1 MGSLPFTI
9 HNISHH
15 NKKRSPRS
23 FEKRSEG
30 KYLCTPS
37 YRGLLVTAVLLFGRS
52 TAVSQSIWLK
62 KKKGLSSRKLIHTK
76 YVEYTHIKEVVVHVM
91 AKCNVQVLRH
101 RDCYRWF
108 IKKRTWVPLSRAGV
122 QRCSSSRVWLRI
134 ACPKILFGCCSC
146 ENTSWPN
153 MTHPLLRRGAEKQ
166 SLRERYL
173 NLNAIPCQRK
183 SKKRWSLWSGSKGLL
198 EF

>member
-1 MGSLPFTI
+1 MNYSPRVSLRSLWAHETYVGVQSALLWKSRPQWCENVLQCIQKKTRMGSLPFTI

-91 AKCNVQVLRH
+91 AICNVQVLRH
-101 RDCYRWF
+101 RVCYRWF
-108 IKKRTWVPLSRAGV
+108 IKKRTWVPLSRAGIE
-122 QRCSSSRVWLRI
+122 RCSSSRE
-134 ACPKILFGCCSC
+134 CD
-146 ENTSWPN
+146 
-153 MTHPLLRRGAEKQ
+153 
-166 SLRERYL
+166 
-173 NLNAIPCQRK
+173 
-183 SKKRWSLWSGSKGLL
+183 
-198 EF
+198 

>member
-1 MGSLPFTI
+1 MENRTLVHRCWLFFLERGPFFEFLSWCRAVNYSPRVSLSSLWAHETYVGVQSALLWKSRPQWCENVLQCIQKKTRMGSLPFTI

-76 YVEYTHIKEVVVHVM
+76 YVEYTY
-91 AKCNVQVLRH
+91 Q
-101 RDCYRWF
+101 
-108 IKKRTWVPLSRAGV
+108 GG
-122 QRCSSSRVWLRI
+122 
-134 ACPKILFGCCSC
+134 GCTCDG
-146 ENTSWPN
+146 N
-153 MTHPLLRRGAEKQ
+153 M
-166 SLRERYL
+166 
-173 NLNAIPCQRK
+173 
-183 SKKRWSLWSGSKGLL
+183 
-198 EF
+198 